1 MREEPMKESF
11 IPVKTSPEV
20 PACSELLQLRD
31 DSSGLTLVMEAA
43 DNSKLDVCFPQRL
56 AFLVTDEGDRL
67 RSMGFLNGAAK
78 TPVGR
83 IEHSQWKQWF
93 ISETLGVRDG
103 SPLEHWCIA
112 TPNDIIDV
120 MSEDPPVVRV
130 HA

>member
-11 IPVKTSPEV
+11 VPVKTRPEV
-20 PACSELLQLRD
+20 PANSELVQLRD
-31 DSSGLTLVMEAA
+31 DSSGLTIVLEAP
-43 DNSKLDVCFPQRL
+43 DNSKLDVCFPNRL

-93 ISETLGVRDG
+93 ISEALEVRE
-103 SPLEHWCIA
+103 SETLEHWCVA
-112 TPNDIIDV
+112 TPNDIVDV
-120 MSEDPPVVRV
+120 ISKEPPVVSI